1 MEPTRK
7 HTPQDQSRLSPVSCP
22 VHTTRHPGPHW
33 GAGSPAGPQVQGLL
47 SRAGGQGL
55 RVMPDPHSAWTRGRE
70 ALLLQM
76 ALDPPA
82 VGPPPRAKLS
92 PRLVGSTRGVGFPRG
107 TACSLPTR
115 ALREPPV
122 RELSGSSSELRK

>member
-7 HTPQDQSRLSPVSCP
+7 HASQDQSRLSPVSCP

-33 GAGSPAGPQVQGLL
+33 AAGSPAGPQVQGLL

-55 RVMPDPHSAWTRGRE
+55 QVTSDTHSAWTRGRE

-82 VGPPPRAKLS
+82 VGPPPCAKLS
-92 PRLVGSTRGVGFPRG
+92 PHLVGSTPWGQLPPG
-107 TACSLPTR
+107 TSCSLPSR
-115 ALREPPV
+115 ALRELPV
-122 RELSGSSSELRK
+122 RELSGSSSELRQ